1 MRKKR
6 YPLPVFAALLTLL
19 LLGTLLPGGKAEA
32 SDVQVNSLSQ
42 ALNFATH
49 YVETK
54 YPYTKGETIVEDY
67 REIKRSAG
75 NWYNVFFKRVI
86 QGTEFPD
93 NNIFLSIDT
102 SGTIIM
108 EQINWDQNLQLP
120 SSGAKIS
127 EEEAKEAFLKQIQ
140 PLTSYRTPDQQ
151 TRGEAKQRYV
161 EYWFNQEN
169 RIDAETG
176 QLLGERSVSSGES
189 IATKKAEP
197 NETQGASK
205 TQTANSAKPLITKDD
220 ALQRALLMV
229 KPPRGAGAPNIY
241 TNSGGINDFLN
252 GPFWNVFWSYS
263 SKTFDTGY
271 CSARIQLQ
279 QSTGLLVD
287 YFNFCPIEGGK
298 EVSEKEAKQKA
309 TDFVNKFASDYTQ
322 GLVLSNIRLETTT
335 ISTLGGAQ
343 HYTLFFLKQTEGG
356 TERGSIV
363 ISIDKASGEVAYY
376 SNMLS
381 EPMKEDLQ
389 LDETKLK
396 AMLVNKYDLKLSY
409 EAVEGSGHGAQQKVV
424 AAGDVKPVVLKLVYR
439 PVVKKNYID
448 YFLDA
453 KDEVWRN
460 SVTAEAVLE
469 EQIQSGKNA
478 PSN

>member
-1 MRKKR
+1 MKKKR
-6 YPLPVFAALLTLL
+6 YPLHVFTALLTLL
-19 LLGTLLPGGKAEA
+19 FLGTLLPGVKAEA

-42 ALNFATH
+42 ALNFATR

-67 REIKRSAG
+67 REIDRSDG
-75 NWYNVFFKRVI
+75 KSYNVFFKRVI

-102 SGTIIM
+102 SGKIMM
-108 EQINWDQNLQLP
+108 EQINWDRKLQLP

-127 EEEAKEAFLKQIQ
+127 EEAAKDAFLKQIQ
-140 PLTSYRTPDQQ
+140 PLISYRTSGQAS
-151 TRGEAKQRYV
+151 RGEAKQRYL
-161 EYWFNQEN
+161 EYWINQDN

-176 QLLGERSVSSGES
+176 QLLGEKSATAGEP
-189 IATKKAEP
+189 AAMKKAEP
-197 NETQGASK
+197 LETQGTLK
-205 TQTANSAKPLITKDD
+205 TQTASSAKPLITKDD

-241 TNSGGINDFLN
+241 TNDGGINDFLN

-263 SKTFDTGY
+263 SKTFETGY
-271 CSARIQLQ
+271 CPARVQLQ

-287 YFNFCPIEGGK
+287 YYNDCPIEGGR

-309 TDFVNKFASDYTQ
+309 SDFINQFASDYTQ
-322 GLVLSNIRLETTT
+322 GLVLSDVRLEAST
-335 ISTLGGAQ
+335 ISSLGGAS
-343 HYTLFFLKQTEGG
+343 HYTFFFLKHTNGG

-363 ISIDKASGEVAYY
+363 VSIDKASGEVAYY
-376 SNMLS
+376 TNTLS
-381 EPMKEDLQ
+381 EPMNEDLQ

-396 AMLVNKYDLKLSY
+396 AMLVNKFDLKLSY
-409 EAVEGSGHGAQQKVV
+409 EAVKGSGSGAEEEAV
-424 AAGDVKPVVLKLVYR
+424 AAGDVKPVSLKLVYR
-439 PVVKKNYID
+439 PVAKKSYID

-453 KDEVWRN
+453 KDGVWRN

-469 EQIQSGKNA
+469 EQLQSGK
-478 PSN
+478 